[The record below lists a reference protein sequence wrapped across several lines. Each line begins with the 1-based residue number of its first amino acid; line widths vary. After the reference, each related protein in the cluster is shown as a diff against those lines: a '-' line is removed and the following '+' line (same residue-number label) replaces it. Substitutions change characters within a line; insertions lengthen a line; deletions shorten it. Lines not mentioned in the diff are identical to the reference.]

1 VSKTEVE
8 VGSRRLV
15 GRLCKQGSN
24 GLRTDEYLSS
34 VGISSDAEDI
44 CSLHSQMEPLVF
56 RHVFSD
62 ICQLHIYSRSEG

>member
-1 VSKTEVE
+1 M
-8 VGSRRLV
+8 L
-15 GRLCKQGSN
+15 
-24 GLRTDEYLSS
+24 
-34 VGISSDAEDI
+34 EDI